1 MKMKLT
7 KAIGFAAWM
16 SFSAVAVQAQS
27 ILYVDANATGAGNGT
42 SWTNAYPFL
51 QDALAETESSGGAIS
66 EIWVAA
72 GTYKPDQGVSQTTGD
87 RQATFRLLDGVAL
100 YGGFEGGETELGQ
113 RDIAAN
119 VTILSGDLNGDDG
132 PDFANYAENSYHVV
146 TYDDPAATG
155 VVIDGFTISGGN
167 ADGPDGLTNQ
177 GGGIHIR
184 DGLVPCLPGGP
195 TIRNCIV
202 ENNWAAHHGA
212 INDHGLTTVIEN
224 CIVRNNFSGHEGGG
238 LQIHSG
244 APTITNT
251 RFESNVSDG
260 EGGGAWAGSDNDP
273 TCAGPSA
280 PTFSH
285 CNFSENVAAVGAG
298 LFVNA
303 NGHPTLHGCLFSGN
317 AASLRGG
324 GMYNH
329 NDGSPT
335 LTHCRFIGNS
345 SERGAGMFSTI
356 GVTATL
362 IDCVFES
369 NAATRKGGGMYNIGT
384 NPPGLTRPTLIR
396 CVFVNNT
403 AIGLVAGL
411 GDGGAMY
418 NEVNATPSLTDCWF
432 IGNQATVVG
441 GAISTYGASE
451 EPPFDVT
458 NCVFLG
464 NRSTHGRAGAM
475 HCSVGGVYRFTNSL
489 FSGNSA
495 RTLGG
500 AITFFDTEAHLTNC
514 TFSGN
519 DADDRGGAL
528 FVGGGGGIGPLPVV
542 MPTNSIIWGNTDG
555 DPAGTDESGQ
565 LHLDIGTI
573 SIAHSCVQGW
583 TGLMGGVGNTG
594 SDPLFVH
601 ASGADG
607 IPGTTDDDLRLLPG
621 SPVINIGDNTAVP
634 AELETDLDG
643 YPRIN
648 NGTVDFGAYEFCTV
662 QQIYADVNSDWTV
675 NFMDV
680 SLILDVFR
688 GTPTSIEFEDGDI
701 APCGGDGSV
710 NFGDVSAAVD
720 AFRGL
725 PPCPNLCL

>member
-72 GTYKPDQGVSQTTGD
+72 GTYKPDQGISLTAGD

-273 TCAGPSA
+273 TCTGSSA
-280 PTFSH
+280 PTFIDCH
-285 CNFSENVAAVGAG
+285 
-298 LFVNA
+298 
-303 NGHPTLHGCLFSGN
+303 FSGN
-317 AASLRGG
+317 VAFHGG
-324 GMYNH
+324 GGLFLRESHAILQRCAFDGNSSEYAAGMYIRNS
-329 NDGSPT
+329 SPT
-335 LTHCRFIGNS
+335 LFDCTFIGNS
-345 SERGAGMFSTI
+345 ATRGGGIYSS
-356 GVTATL
+356 
-362 IDCVFES
+362 ES
-369 NAATRKGGGMYNIGT
+369 N
-384 NPPGLTRPTLIR
+384 PT
-396 CVFVNNT
+396 
-403 AIGLVAGL
+403 
-411 GDGGAMY
+411 
-418 NEVNATPSLTDCWF
+418 
-432 IGNQATVVG
+432 
-441 GAISTYGASE
+441 
-451 EPPFDVT
+451 
-458 NCVFLG
+458 
-464 NRSTHGRAGAM
+464 
-475 HCSVGGVYRFTNSL
+475 
-489 FSGNSA
+489 
-495 RTLGG
+495 
-500 AITFFDTEAHLTNC
+500 LTNC

-519 DADDRGGAL
+519 QAYATA
-528 FVGGGGGIGPLPVV
+528 GGIYNQNSN
-542 MPTNSIIWGNTDG
+542 PTLAN
-555 DPAGTDESGQ
+555 
-565 LHLDIGTI
+565 
-573 SIAHSCVQGW
+573 C
-583 TGLMGGVGNTG
+583 
-594 SDPLFVH
+594 LF
-601 ASGADG
+601 D
-607 IPGTTDDDLRLLPG
+607 
-621 SPVINIGDNTAVP
+621 DNTA
-634 AELETDLDG
+634 DLHAG
-643 YPRIN
+643 GMANLN
-648 NGTVDFGAYEFCTV
+648 NS
-662 QQIYADVNSDWTV
+662 N
-675 NFMDV
+675 
-680 SLILDVFR
+680 
-688 GTPTSIEFEDGDI
+688 
-701 APCGGDGSV
+701 
-710 NFGDVSAAVD
+710 
-720 AFRGL
+720 
-725 PPCPNLCL
+725 